1 MTRLTITLSDP
12 EQALLLEE
20 VAWHLS
26 SVTAVTHERDEAEV
40 DQVAEPAEQY
50 GTLTPLTAEDWIRPG
65 RPATDEELAELLAE
79 SERQLE
85 AGEFFTA
92 EEVKARM
99 DERIAKWKRSNGR

>member
-40 DQVAEPAEQY
+40 NHVAEPAEQY

-79 SERQLE
+79 SERQLA

-92 EEVKARM
+92 EEVKVRM

>member
-20 VAWHLS
+20 VAWNLS
-26 SVTAVTHERDEAEV
+26 SVTAVTHDRDEAEV
-40 DQVAEPAEQY
+40 NQVAEPAEQY

-79 SERQLE
+79 SERQLAAGMSVPIEE
-85 AGEFFTA
+85 AI
-92 EEVKARM
+92 
-99 DERIAKWKRSNGR
+99 ERGRKKIVEWKRSRNG